1 MEATAHPFTV
11 GSFSCLAVA
20 DGSFTYPPAAFAGTA
35 PPDEVERALRD
46 GGRPTDA
53 ITTPYTCLLI
63 DTGDHRVLVD
73 AGAGPLAPTTGHLP
87 DHLRD
92 AGIDPASIGTLIL
105 THGHPDHLGGVALD
119 RVSAY
124 PAARVVMS
132 RVERDYWMSNP
143 GLDELHADPAMK
155 ELMRTLAS
163 ANLAAIAE
171 QLETVDG
178 EADAVPGVRVLP
190 APGHT
195 PGHLAVL
202 VSSGGDRLLDLVDA
216 VLDPFLL
223 THPDWHPALDHD
235 PTLAEATRG
244 RLLDQAA
251 DEGALVLNYHFPW
264 PGLGYVRREE
274 AGWRWEPAAANVG
287 PQLLTD

>member
-1 MEATAHPFTV
+1 
-11 GSFSCLAVA
+11 
-20 DGSFTYPPAAFAGTA
+20 
-35 PPDEVERALRD
+35 
-46 GGRPTDA
+46 
-53 ITTPYTCLLI
+53 
-63 DTGDHRVLVD
+63 
-73 AGAGPLAPTTGHLP
+73 
-87 DHLRD
+87 
-92 AGIDPASIGTLIL
+92 
-105 THGHPDHLGGVALD
+105 
-119 RVSAY
+119 
-124 PAARVVMS
+124 
-132 RVERDYWMSNP
+132 MSNP

-235 PTLAEATRG
+235 PTLAEATRR